1 MKEVRPNLTSILDQ
15 LKATGILQARTL
27 CERVLE
33 ETREKAEVFMCCI
46 NTHTLTCMYM
56 YTLTLTRTHMYT
68 LTLTYCRSSHPNAM
82 IWKVLLSMHV
92 HLREC
97 QTFDEK
103 EATNINYV
111 LRVHSILFRHGID
124 VPQQDKVAS
133 CKLTH
138 THTHTHTLS
147 KKQNIFMPVIRTYIY
162 LYEM

>member
-1 MKEVRPNLTSILDQ
+1 MHVHVHTHTHTH
-15 LKATGILQARTL
+15 AHVHTHTHILQVLSSKRYDLEGFAEYAR
-27 CERVLE
+27 
-33 ETREKAEVFMCCI
+33 
-46 NTHTLTCMYM
+46 
-56 YTLTLTRTHMYT
+56 
-68 LTLTYCRSSHPNAM
+68 
-82 IWKVLLSMHV
+82 

>member
-1 MKEVRPNLTSILDQ
+1 MHVHVHTHTHTH
-15 LKATGILQARTL
+15 AHVHTHTHILQVLSSKRYDLEGFAEYAR
-27 CERVLE
+27 
-33 ETREKAEVFMCCI
+33 
-46 NTHTLTCMYM
+46 
-56 YTLTLTRTHMYT
+56 
-68 LTLTYCRSSHPNAM
+68 
-82 IWKVLLSMHV
+82 

-138 THTHTHTLS
+138 THTHFLRNRIVS
-147 KKQNIFMPVIRTYIY
+147 CLLYIRTYTCMKCNS
-162 LYEM
+162 LVLDSW